1 MVEMKDAPVSQTG
14 RLVLIAILWRHT
26 MDHMDAPRRYAVASL
41 VSLSM
46 MACAGAESS
55 PARAPELPAS
65 PEPVEAPSPPAPF
78 TISLPNLS
86 EHASCSQARSAY
98 VETWEIE
105 RGHGAADLTRGQFGM
120 VLARD
125 SYFDHCGV
133 PERYEVSICAAVQN
147 GQVLGAT
154 VATKPRAPRLE
165 RCIDRG
171 VRELVFPAHPRMDVT
186 ETVFRR

>member
-1 MVEMKDAPVSQTG
+1 
-14 RLVLIAILWRHT
+14 
-26 MDHMDAPRRYAVASL
+26 MDHMVAPRRFTVASI

-46 MACAGAESS
+46 TACSSAEA
-55 PARAPELPAS
+55 PVPRAPELPAA
-65 PEPVEAPSPPAPF
+65 PEPAEDREPPAPI
-78 TISLPNLS
+78 TISLPDLS
-86 EHASCSQARSAY
+86 ERASCKQARSAY

-105 RGHGAADLTRGQFGM
+105 GGNGAADLTRGQFGM
-120 VLARD
+120 VLGRNT
-125 SYFDHCGV
+125 YFDHCGV
-133 PERYEVSICAAVQN
+133 PARYEVSICAAVQN

-171 VRELVFPAHPRMDVT
+171 VRDLVFPAHPRMDVT

>member
-1 MVEMKDAPVSQTG
+1 MDYMVS
-14 RLVLIAILWRHT
+14 
-26 MDHMDAPRRYAVASL
+26 PRRVAVASI

-46 MACAGAESS
+46 MACTGTEPP
-55 PARAPELPAS
+55 PARNPEQPAA
-65 PEPVEAPSPPAPF
+65 PEPVREAERPAPI
-78 TISLPNLS
+78 TIALPDLS
-86 EHASCSQARSAY
+86 EHASCKQARSAY

-105 RGHGAADLTRGQFGM
+105 RGEGAADLTRGQFGM
-120 VLARD
+120 VLGRNT
-125 SYFDHCGV
+125 YFDHCGV
-133 PERYEVSICAAVQN
+133 PARYEVSICAAVQN

-171 VRELVFPAHPRMDVT
+171 VRDLVFPAHPRMDVT